1 MGVAHRFGGDWTEQK
16 LEVLAKYLTAYTTV
30 LSKQSFERIYIDAF
44 AGTGSRQSP
53 RREDQAE
60 LFPPE
65 FLDGSARIALKT
77 EPRFHRYIFVEES
90 GERCEQLEAL
100 KAEFPDR
107 AGGIEVI
114 KGDANK
120 EVQDICGWDWR
131 NCRAALFLDPYGMEV
146 EWATIEAIAATK
158 AIDLWVLFPLGMAVN
173 RVLTRTGDIPETWRR
188 KLDSLLGRT
197 DWSEEFYRIVTIP
210 ENLFGDVEE
219 RLEKASAKT
228 IGRYFINRLKT
239 VFPGVAEEP
248 VVLLNSKNCPL
259 YLLCFAVGNERGKEI
274 ALKIANHLIKD
285 LR

>member
-146 EWATIEAIAATK
+146 EWATIEADPI
-158 AIDLWVLFPLGMAVN
+158 
-173 RVLTRTGDIPETWRR
+173 GDTTEGKPPRAPKPVTP
-188 KLDSLLGRT
+188 KPSTTPPPDSGAKGAEPPPHP
-197 DWSEEFYRIVTIP
+197 SPAE
-210 ENLFGDVEE
+210 
-219 RLEKASAKT
+219 SA
-228 IGRYFINRLKT
+228 
-239 VFPGVAEEP
+239 
-248 VVLLNSKNCPL
+248 
-259 YLLCFAVGNERGKEI
+259 
-274 ALKIANHLIKD
+274 
-285 LR
+285 